1 MVTVGSHPGDRRR
14 EHRANHSSRSKWQT
28 FSLDDLSTVIDN
40 IEAGYIS
47 RSKIHGFGLFAESD
61 LPAGKQLCTL
71 DGQVVPWALHQ
82 SEQLTSEWN
91 ALSGSQF
98 LVRPYRTKY
107 FYINHSRQP
116 NLVIKHRGDAPIVV
130 VARSIAKDE
139 EMTLDYREEPLS
151 DDYIAAH
158 GHTYL

>member
-1 MVTVGSHPGDRRR
+1 
-14 EHRANHSSRSKWQT
+14 
-28 FSLDDLSTVIDN
+28 
-40 IEAGYIS
+40 
-47 RSKIHGFGLFAESD
+47 
-61 LPAGKQLCTL
+61 
-71 DGQVVPWALHQ
+71 
-82 SEQLTSEWN
+82 
-91 ALSGSQF
+91 
-98 LVRPYRTKY
+98 
-107 FYINHSRQP
+107 P